1 MSLLRRLIR
10 RLFPHRL
17 PPREGR
23 ILTRWQT
30 P

>member
-17 PPREGR
+17 PPREAR
-23 ILTRWQT
+23 ILTRWT

>member
-10 RLFPHRL
+10 RFFPHRL

-23 ILTRWQT
+23 ILTRWT
-30 P
+30 A